1 MSSVPS
7 RKTRRGSG
15 NQKKRVIVGKKNLT
29 TSRTRRV
36 VPSVSSPALLDPQGK
51 TDHRF
56 RQFLYDFSTLGISLE
71 IVRSH
76 LASLLGLTSPQ
87 YNIIMVLA
95 NGGGKGISVSDVA
108 RRLHVSTAFIAA
120 EGINLES
127 SGLIEKRRN
136 PDDGRGVLLHLTQL
150 GWGRVVQIG
159 PERQKINDHLFG
171 SLSAQGFRQLAE
183 TLASLLDDFNYT
195 VRLVKNAPSARD
207 QSDHFA
213 VQNFKALK
221 EKR

>member
-1 MSSVPS
+1 MSSAPS

-15 NQKKRVIVGKKNLT
+15 NKEARGIDGEKKPPI
-29 TSRTRRV
+29 SRTHRV

-56 RQFLYDFSTLGISLE
+56 RQFLYDFSTLGVSLE

-95 NGGGKGISVSDVA
+95 NSGGKGISVSDVA

-136 PDDGRGVLLHLTQL
+136 PNDGRGVLLHLTQV
-150 GWGRVVQIG
+150 GWEGVAQIG
-159 PERQKINDHLFG
+159 PERQKINDHLFA
-171 SLSAQGFRQLAE
+171 SLSAQGFRRLAE

-195 VRLVKNAPSARD
+195 VRLIKNVPSSRD
-207 QSDHFA
+207 QSDYLT
-213 VQNFKALK
+213 VQNFKAPK

>member
-1 MSSVPS
+1 MSAIAPGKV
-7 RKTRRGSG
+7 RRGSG
-15 NQKKRVIVGKKNLT
+15 PRKPAAGNAKT
-29 TSRTRRV
+29 TKASRTHQMTL
-36 VPSVSSPALLDPQGK
+36 SASSAALLDPQGK

-56 RQFLYDFSTLGISLE
+56 RQFLYDFSTLGVSLE
-71 IVRSH
+71 IVRSY

-95 NGGGKGISVSDVA
+95 NGDSNGIGVSEVA
-108 RRLHVSTAFIAA
+108 RRLHVSTAFITA

-127 SGLIEKRRN
+127 AGLIEKHRN
-136 PDDGRGVLLHLTQL
+136 PNDGRGVLLHLTQL
-150 GWGRVVQIG
+150 GWKHVTQIA

-171 SLSAQGFRQLAE
+171 SLSAPDFHTLSE

-195 VRLVKNAPSARD
+195 VRLIKGAAPSRID
-207 QSDHFA
+207 LLLPKDH
-213 VQNFKALK
+213 KTSK

>member
-1 MSSVPS
+1 MPPIPS
-7 RKTRRGSG
+7 GKARRGPG
-15 NQKKRVIVGKKNLT
+15 NRKPAIDSAKSTKT
-29 TSRTRRV
+29 PRTHRMAL
-36 VPSVSSPALLDPQGK
+36 SASSPALLDPQGK
-51 TDHRF
+51 TDHGF

-71 IVRSH
+71 IVRSY

-95 NGGGKGISVSDVA
+95 NGDEKGLSVSEVA
-108 RRLHVSTAFIAA
+108 RRLHVSTAFITA

-127 SGLIEKRRN
+127 AGLLEKLRN
-136 PDDGRGVLLHLTQL
+136 PNDGRGVLLHLTQL
-150 GWGRVVQIG
+150 GWEQVIQIA

-171 SLSAQGFRQLAE
+171 SLSARDFQALSE

-195 VRLVKNAPSARD
+195 VRLIKSAAPSRINLP
-207 QSDHFA
+207 S
-213 VQNFKALK
+213 KKGTALK